1 MAEDIIKPN
10 IEEVDLGDYQF
21 GFHDDVTPIY
31 STGRGLTE
39 QVVRDISATRMDAR
53 FPLESTRSL
62 PQNPTT

>member
-31 STGRGLTE
+31 STGRL
-39 QVVRDISATRMDAR
+39 D
-53 FPLESTRSL
+53 
-62 PQNPTT
+62 